1 MEELGK
7 TIKAVKMVQKEPEQQ
22 ERLVKFIKRTMEL
35 IRQKLPLLSICI
47 VNVAMLSSFEFL
59 IASLCIGFVLMII
72 IEVLRKSE
80 YENVAWI
87 MDLVVNGLVISWF
100 INLFT
105 VSMPL

>member
-1 MEELGK
+1 
-7 TIKAVKMVQKEPEQQ
+7 MVQKEPEQQ

-59 IASLCIGFVLMII
+59 IASLCIGFVLMIV

-105 VSMPL
+105 VGMPL